1 MSLDDQH
8 TKDAI
13 ERNCQNARRLT
24 SLWEMMNQIDVAL
37 LAYMTSLFAA
47 NDALPQDE
55 KSYRR
60 PVIINEKHHIKQ
72 LLTVIGHL
80 ENIFRQ
86 QRIVDCVEYCLV
98 AKDIL
103 SKPFVDI
110 AGMSSSLIS
119 LKSSILH
126 SLQKKKLLRVSP
138 DRFEFA
144 EEDALFGHSVKY
156 QFPSASR
163 DVKAAGDCFAAECS
177 AAAVFHLM
185 RVAEVGLRSLVR
197 DRRVPLA
204 DKQLADKDWSQVLKK
219 LEIAV
224 FQLRAA
230 PANNWGGAELIKD
243 RQLVFYTDL
252 LQELR
257 AFDEAWKAHVS
268 HPGAVVFY
276 DRDQAG
282 AILRHVRSFMQKLA
296 MRMSEASATEEFW
309 SR

>member
-1 MSLDDQH
+1 MSLDNQH
-8 TKDAI
+8 TTDVI

-24 SLWEMMNQIDVAL
+24 SLWEMMNQIDSAL

-47 NDALPQDE
+47 NGAFPQE
-55 KSYRR
+55 AVVASE
-60 PVIINEKHHIKQ
+60 NHHLTQ
-72 LLTVIGHL
+72 LLTIISRL

-103 SKPFVDI
+103 SKPFIDI
-110 AGMSSSLIS
+110 AGMSSSLITV
-119 LKSSILH
+119 KSSILH

-144 EEDALFGHSVKY
+144 EEDALFGHAVKN
-156 QFPSASR
+156 QFPSAGR

-204 DKQLADKDWSQVLKK
+204 GKQLAEKDWSQVLKK
-219 LEIAV
+219 LEVAV

-230 PANNWGGAELIKD
+230 PTNKWGGAEFIKD
-243 RQLVFYTDL
+243 RQIAFYNDL

-257 AFDEAWKAHVS
+257 SFDDAWKTHVS
-268 HPGAVVFY
+268 NPGAAVFY
-276 DRDQAG
+276 ERDQAG
-282 AILRHVRSFMQKLA
+282 EILRHVRAFMQKLA
-296 MRMSEASATEEFW
+296 TCVSETSATEEFW
-309 SR
+309 KK

>member
-1 MSLDDQH
+1 
-8 TKDAI
+8 
-13 ERNCQNARRLT
+13 
-24 SLWEMMNQIDVAL
+24 MNQIDVAL

-144 EEDALFGHSVKY
+144 EEDALFGHAVKI
-156 QFPSASR
+156 QFPSAAR

-197 DRRVPLA
+197 DLRVPLA
-204 DKQLADKDWSQVLKK
+204 GKQLTEKEWSQVLNQ
-219 LEIAV
+219 LQVAV

-230 PANNWGGAELIKD
+230 PANNWGGVEFIKN
-243 RQLVFYTDL
+243 RQIAFYSDL

-257 AFDEAWKAHVS
+257 SFDDAWKTHVS
-268 HPGAVVFY
+268 YPGATAFY
-276 DRDQAG
+276 EREQAG
-282 AILRHVRSFMQKLA
+282 EILKHVRSFMQKLA
-296 MRMSEASATEEFW
+296 MRVSETSATEEFW
-309 SR
+309 TR